1 MSLLK
6 LFQNKR
12 YSPAPKKM
20 QIVMVTVEGKGSQRG
35 RGSWDKILEG
45 LAVSPGE
52 WIAVVGCGVAHLW
65 RCRIRV
71 TEGGRNRE
79 ISKNEGHDVT
89 HVTCNT
95 APIIYFP
102 LWYPDTVSDGR
113 IR

>member
-1 MSLLK
+1 M
-6 LFQNKR
+6 
-12 YSPAPKKM
+12 
-20 QIVMVTVEGKGSQRG
+20 MVTGGARFLQEAGVA
-35 RGSWDKILEG
+35 WDKILRG
-45 LAVSPGE
+45 LAESPGA
-52 WIAVVGCGVAHLW
+52 WIAVVGRGVAHLW

-102 LWYPDTVSDGR
+102 FWYPATVSDGR

>member
-1 MSLLK
+1 
-6 LFQNKR
+6 
-12 YSPAPKKM
+12 M
-20 QIVMVTVEGKGSQRG
+20 QIVMVNRKGRFLKEPG
-35 RGSWDKILEG
+35 VAWDNILGG
-45 LAVSPGE
+45 LAVSPGA
-52 WIAVVGCGVAHLW
+52 WIAVVGRGVAHLW

-79 ISKNEGHDVT
+79 IPKNEGHDVT

-102 LWYPDTVSDGR
+102 LWYPATVSDGR

>member
-1 MSLLK
+1 MCDIGRSG
-6 LFQNKR
+6 
-12 YSPAPKKM
+12 P
-20 QIVMVTVEGKGSQRG
+20 VMGGPRQRG
-35 RGSWDKILEG
+35 SEC
-45 LAVSPGE
+45 LAS
-52 WIAVVGCGVAHLW
+52 IVGRGVAHLW

-102 LWYPDTVSDGR
+102 LWYPATVSDGR